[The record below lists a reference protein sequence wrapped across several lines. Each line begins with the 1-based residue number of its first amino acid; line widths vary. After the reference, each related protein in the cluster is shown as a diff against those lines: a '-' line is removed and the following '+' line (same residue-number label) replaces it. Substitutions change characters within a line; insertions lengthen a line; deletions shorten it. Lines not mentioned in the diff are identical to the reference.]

1 MQSEE
6 KITLSKMRLIKAEE
20 CLRDASL
27 LADGG
32 SFKSLVNRSYY
43 AVFHSMRAVLALDGF
58 DSKKHSGVISEF
70 QKLYIKTGVFDKE
83 MSVVM
88 RRLFLARNNSD
99 YDDFFI
105 ISKED
110 AVRQFED
117 AKMFVLN
124 IRKYL
129 ETVY

>member
-1 MQSEE
+1 MIAGKSF
-6 KITLSKMRLIKAEE
+6 
-20 CLRDASL
+20 L
-27 LADGG
+27 LCCF
-32 SFKSLVNRSYY
+32 SFY
-43 AVFHSMRAVLALDGF
+43 ACSVGLDGF
-58 DSKKHSGVISEF
+58 DSKKHFGVISEF

-83 MSVVM
+83 MSVVI

>member
-6 KITLSKMRLIKAEE
+6 KIILSKMRIEKAEE
-20 CLRDASL
+20 CLADAAL
-27 LADGG
+27 LSERG

-43 AVFHSMRAVLALDGF
+43 AVFHAMRAVLALDGI
-58 DSKKHSGVISEF
+58 DCKKHSGVIAEF
-70 QKLYIKTGVFDKE
+70 QRLYIKTGVFDKE
-83 MSVVM
+83 MSAVI

-99 YDDFFI
+99 YDDFFV

-117 AKMFVLN
+117 AKLFILN
-124 IRKYL
+124 VRKYL
-129 ETVY
+129 ESVY